1 MPEDEDTSEDDY
13 EDDEFEEDEN
23 EPEPQPAA
31 PITRPAP
38 AKQPVPES
46 VSSTGR
52 VRGGAAAETPAPPT
66 HKAPWSLITLREL
79 ELGEKLAAGAFSR
92 VHAGRWQGRDVAV
105 KVLTDTSAAQLRAC
119 EEELLVHAALTTHAG
134 VVRLHG
140 ANLSL
145 PDCCIVMERCR
156 GSIFERLH
164 RQHDADL
171 DRRDAVDMAA
181 QVAEAMAFLHAQQPP
196 VVHRDLKS
204 HNVLIDADGR
214 CRLCDFGLVGTRAV
228 TAGTPNYMAPE
239 LFLAKAYSTPVDVFA
254 FGVLLN
260 ELFTREVPW
269 DGYQPLD
276 IKDKVVEGE
285 RPRTAKTMPHACE
298 GLLRKLWHQHA
309 SLRPSFKEAL
319 PRLRSIEESLPLG
332 SKMLEAKYGCGS
344 SLGGAGGA
352 GGGRGGR
359 GGLGGGKFVDAL
371 DDFAMLG
378 LNKTV

>member
-1 MPEDEDTSEDDY
+1 MAVPEDETYEDDFEDY

-31 PITRPAP
+31 PVARAAP

-52 VRGGAAAETPAPPT
+52 VRGTAVPEAPPPT
-66 HKAPWSLITLREL
+66 AHKAPWSMITLREL

-105 KVLTDTSAAQLRAC
+105 KVLTDTSSAQLRAC
-119 EEELLVHAALTTHAG
+119 EEELLVHAALTTHPG

-140 ANLSL
+140 ANLSP

-156 GSIFERLH
+156 ASIFERLH

-171 DRRDAVDMAA
+171 DRREAVDMAA

-196 VVHRDLKS
+196 IVHRDLKS
-204 HNVLIDADGR
+204 HNVLLDADGR
-214 CRLCDFGLVGTRAV
+214 CRLCDFGLVGTREV

-276 IKDKVVEGE
+276 IKEKVVEGE

-309 SLRPSFKEAL
+309 ALRPSFKEAI
-319 PRLRSIEESLPLG
+319 PRLRTIEESLPLG
-332 SKMLEAKYGCGS
+332 SRMLEARYGS
-344 SLGGAGGA
+344 SLGGGSGGL
-352 GGGRGGR
+352 GGR